1 MAVLN
6 VERYGD
12 PAGPPL
18 LAIHGITG
26 HARRWERLATEGW
39 PARRTF
45 AVDLRGHGFSPWE
58 PPWSLEQLVDDVLD
72 TLDDLG
78 AGAVDLVG
86 HSYGGAVGLRL
97 LAREPHRLRRLV
109 LLDPGLA
116 RPSTL
121 MAAEADAM
129 LAADGWPDLDA
140 AIVARSA
147 GWLMSSP
154 DSTALAGSLRVGAT
168 AQGTGGVHPAIR
180 TEIDQHL
187 YEGGDGRY
195 RFRFSRPAVI
205 AGFGELC
212 RPVPEIAE
220 GRPTLVVVAGQ
231 AGVVIPDVLTQL
243 RRELGDQLLATTLDC
258 GHMVAWERFEDTV
271 CLVDTFLNRSDPNHR
286 DPDRP
291 DPNRPDPDRPDPN
304 RA

>member
-12 PAGPPL
+12 PDGPPL

-26 HARRWERLATEGW
+26 HARRWERLAGEGW
-39 PARRTF
+39 PARRTL

-58 PPWSLEQLVDDVLD
+58 PPWSLDQLVDDVLD
-72 TLDDLG
+72 TLDALG
-78 AGAVDLVG
+78 APTVDLVG

-97 LAREPHRLRRLV
+97 LARAPDRLRRLV

-116 RPSTL
+116 RPSAL
-121 MAAEADAM
+121 MAAEAEA
-129 LAADGWPDLDA
+129 LLGNDGWADLEA

-147 GWLMSSP
+147 GWLKSSP
-154 DSTALAGSLRVGAT
+154 DSSALAGALRVGAS
-168 AQGTGGVHPAIR
+168 APGDGVHPAIR
-180 TEIDQHL
+180 TEIDHHL
-187 YEGGDGRY
+187 FEGADGRY

-212 RPVPEIAE
+212 RPVPEIPVA
-220 GRPTLVVVAGQ
+220 RPTLVVVAGQ
-231 AGVVIPDVLTQL
+231 AGVVTPGVLAQL
-243 RRELGDQLLATTLDC
+243 RRQLGDQLLVTTLDC

-271 CLVDTFLNRSDPNHR
+271 CLVETFLT
-286 DPDRP
+286 RP
-291 DPNRPDPDRPDPN
+291 GPVGPAGSPRPAASPDPDRP
-304 RA
+304 